1 MSRLA
6 TDPKVDDRALTR
18 TIFELSPDRFL
29 VFRPRDYQHGPHA
42 HADGYRLRVIKG
54 RIEVRVGQRR
64 MVVDAS
70 RRGVTLEPGKAHT
83 TRALE
88 DTWAI
93 VERRLT
99 RS

>member
-6 TDPKVDDRALTR
+6 TDRKVEDRASLPR

-42 HADGYRLRVIKG
+42 HAEGYRLRVIKG
-54 RIEVRVGQRR
+54 RIEVRVGERR
-64 MVVDAS
+64 TVVDAS
-70 RRGVTLEPGKAHT
+70 RRGLTLEPGKAHT

-93 VERRLT
+93 VERRL
-99 RS
+99 RR